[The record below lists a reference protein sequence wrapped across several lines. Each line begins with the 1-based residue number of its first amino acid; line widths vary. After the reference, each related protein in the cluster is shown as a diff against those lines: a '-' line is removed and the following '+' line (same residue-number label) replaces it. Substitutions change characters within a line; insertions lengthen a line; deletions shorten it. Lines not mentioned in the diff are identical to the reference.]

1 MFKKIFSFLEKKE
14 KKKFLVLLVF
24 LIIGLFIEALGLG
37 IIVPMI
43 SFFFDDNIIKYKS
56 KLAEYFP
63 GILEYS
69 SQEILIVFISILI
82 MLFLLRSFF

>member
-37 IIVPMI
+37 IIVPMV
-43 SFFFDDNIIKYKS
+43 SFFLDDNIVIYK
-56 KLAEYFP
+56 
-63 GILEYS
+63 
-69 SQEILIVFISILI
+69 
-82 MLFLLRSFF
+82 